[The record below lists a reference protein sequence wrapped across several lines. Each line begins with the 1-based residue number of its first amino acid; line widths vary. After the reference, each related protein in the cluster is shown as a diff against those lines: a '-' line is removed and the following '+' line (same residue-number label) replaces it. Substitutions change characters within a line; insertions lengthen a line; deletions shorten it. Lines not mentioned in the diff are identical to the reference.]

1 MTMSLV
7 VRVVDWGEVC
17 VVGVC
22 AVECVCDGGVCGGGR
37 GTKATSQ
44 ALINL
49 LIDQ

>member
-1 MTMSLV
+1 M
-7 VRVVDWGEVC
+7 VDWGEVC

-22 AVECVCDGGVCGGGR
+22 AVECVCGGGVCGGGR